1 MPIQPI
7 QPINQTFPTGQ
18 QGEITYKPNWGQ
30 PITETGQWWGAS
42 QPTRPAIDPH
52 QVVSDNLT
60 QLWANFKQQAET
72 LRAANL
78 DPDVHNRILA
88 GWQNEYDQAKAE
100 QIGIQT
106 QLGLIRQSQTAGG
119 LTSEAAREA
128 GLRML
133 MPKETVDAM
142 FPKPEGVTPSA
153 RGMSPSG
160 GRAYFGMFTDPSV
173 RESLITDPKG
183 WWAKKHRKYID
194 PEKMEDM
201 YFQWR
206 LNANLDDPSNAN
218 QVPGFNDSFK
228 RAMNAQPDTKK
239 VFDELVGKGE
249 KSSLN
254 MRIAFTKPSQLTD
267 IAARKATGVSPLGNA
282 FMPKPTQQVPEDMSQ
297 MSDEELRR
305 IAGGM

>member
-1 MPIQPI
+1 
-7 QPINQTFPTGQ
+7 
-18 QGEITYKPNWGQ
+18 
-30 PITETGQWWGAS
+30 
-42 QPTRPAIDPH
+42 
-52 QVVSDNLT
+52 VVSDNLT
-60 QLWANFKQQAET
+60 QLWASFKQQAET

-100 QIGIQT
+100 QIGIQA

-160 GRAYFGMFTDPSV
+160 SRAYFGMFTDPSV
-173 RESLITDPKG
+173 KESLITDPKG

-194 PEKMEDM
+194 PEKMKDM
-201 YFQWR
+201 YFQHR
-206 LNANLDDPSNAN
+206 LNANLDDPRNAN
-218 QVPGFNDSFK
+218 QVPGFNDAFK
-228 RAMNAQPDTKK
+228 RAMSVDPKTKK
-239 VFDELVGKGE
+239 VFNELIGTGKKGD
-249 KSSLN
+249 LD